1 MNGADTLSR
10 VSIAATAVQRWH
22 AAARRLVIEAQTHGV
37 RRPADI
43 PDELARVEPDGA
55 LTIYVQLPDGA
66 EVSMRVE
73 PAEWAW
79 IGPRNN

>member
-1 MNGADTLSR
+1 MTDDDTLSR
-10 VSIAATAVQRWH
+10 VALAATAVERWH

-55 LTIYVQLPDGA
+55 LTIYVPMPDGA

-73 PAEWAW
+73 PDEWAW
-79 IGPRNN
+79 IGPQNH